1 VGDLIG
7 IGLSGL
13 RSHQTAL
20 SVTGN
25 NVANTNTPGYSR
37 QEAIFVDN
45 LSALT
50 GAGFLGQGVSLS
62 TISRNAEEFISS
74 QVRSDTTVYQE
85 SSAFLSQAESV
96 DNLLASST
104 TGLTPAMSNFFK
116 AFQGGADDPTS
127 VPQRQLLLT
136 QSEGLISRFKSLDSR
151 LNSQMRTI
159 DFELE
164 AAVSEINGLSQG
176 LAQLN
181 KSIAVAVGAGAGD
194 QPNGLLDERDEALK
208 QLSKFVTV
216 SAFPEGSSGQLNIF
230 IGNGQP
236 LVLGNTAAQLTA
248 VTSPTDA
255 TRKEIA
261 LKVSG
266 TSNII
271 SNELSGGKIGGLLEF
286 RNNDLTNAI
295 NSLGR
300 VALVLADTVN
310 KQHSLG
316 MDLESNLGGQFFV
329 DVNDTEIAKSRITPN
344 SLNLPPIDH
353 QVQVNIIDSSALTTS
368 DYELRF
374 EGPRDDDFTIV
385 RSSDGDTVLKSVLP
399 GIYPA
404 NVEVDGFQI
413 QFDAGSFKVGDRFT
427 IKPTKSGAT
436 DIGLIIDRVED
447 IAFAAPIRAN
457 AHEGNIGNG
466 IVSLGKML
474 DVINPQT
481 NQPLPHFAVP
491 GQLTPPLEIEFL
503 TDSVYQVMDV
513 TDPANPVP
521 LSPAINNQLY
531 RSGVTNTL
539 FSADPG
545 ELKLSALGSDSFQV
559 PLPSLSSGPLVNGFG
574 AQNLSILSRDNT
586 TGVVSSQTLAIAGNS
601 SAETIAANL
610 QNIQGV
616 QATGYTQVR
625 LDNFVDNGDA
635 TPLVIEI
642 NGETLTLPAST
653 IASPDELVQLINDNV
668 VLQDM
673 NIYAVSSG
681 LALEIHATS
690 GKDLEIV
697 VGGVGDSVDISSVDP
712 YSPGALPVTTQ
723 TVSSGNGV
731 AVGGAVDVTLSDG
744 ISLTADVD
752 SVFER
757 APVGTS
763 SYLGFQ
769 FEIKGQPKAGDSF
782 TISYNQGGVSDNRNA
797 LDLSSLERASTVGGG
812 VISYGEAYSQI
823 IEEVGT
829 VTNRARLD
837 TSAAKAL
844 LTQSENNRE
853 SISGVN
859 LDEEAGRL
867 VQYQAAYNA
876 SAQVVSI
883 ARQLFDT
890 LLNTF
895 R

>member
-1 VGDLIG
+1 
-7 IGLSGL
+7 
-13 RSHQTAL
+13 
-20 SVTGN
+20 
-25 NVANTNTPGYSR
+25 
-37 QEAIFVDN
+37 
-45 LSALT
+45 
-50 GAGFLGQGVSLS
+50 
-62 TISRNAEEFISS
+62 
-74 QVRSDTTVYQE
+74 
-85 SSAFLSQAESV
+85 
-96 DNLLASST
+96 
-104 TGLTPAMSNFFK
+104 
-116 AFQGGADDPTS
+116 
-127 VPQRQLLLT
+127 
-136 QSEGLISRFKSLDSR
+136 
-151 LNSQMRTI
+151 
-159 DFELE
+159 
-164 AAVSEINGLSQG
+164 
-176 LAQLN
+176 
-181 KSIAVAVGAGAGD
+181 
-194 QPNGLLDERDEALK
+194 
-208 QLSKFVTV
+208 
-216 SAFPEGSSGQLNIF
+216 
-230 IGNGQP
+230 
-236 LVLGNTAAQLTA
+236 
-248 VTSPTDA
+248 
-255 TRKEIA
+255 
-261 LKVSG
+261 
-266 TSNII
+266 
-271 SNELSGGKIGGLLEF
+271 
-286 RNNDLTNAI
+286 
-295 NSLGR
+295 
-300 VALVLADTVN
+300 
-310 KQHSLG
+310 
-316 MDLESNLGGQFFV
+316 
-329 DVNDTEIAKSRITPN
+329 
-344 SLNLPPIDH
+344 
-353 QVQVNIIDSSALTTS
+353 
-368 DYELRF
+368 
-374 EGPRDDDFTIV
+374 
-385 RSSDGDTVLKSVLP
+385 
-399 GIYPA
+399 
-404 NVEVDGFQI
+404 
-413 QFDAGSFKVGDRFT
+413 
-427 IKPTKSGAT
+427 
-436 DIGLIIDRVED
+436 
-447 IAFAAPIRAN
+447 
-457 AHEGNIGNG
+457 
-466 IVSLGKML
+466 
-474 DVINPQT
+474 
-481 NQPLPHFAVP
+481 
-491 GQLTPPLEIEFL
+491 
-503 TDSVYQVMDV
+503 
-513 TDPANPVP
+513 
-521 LSPAINNQLY
+521 
-531 RSGVTNTL
+531 
-539 FSADPG
+539 
-545 ELKLSALGSDSFQV
+545 
-559 PLPSLSSGPLVNGFG
+559 VNGFG